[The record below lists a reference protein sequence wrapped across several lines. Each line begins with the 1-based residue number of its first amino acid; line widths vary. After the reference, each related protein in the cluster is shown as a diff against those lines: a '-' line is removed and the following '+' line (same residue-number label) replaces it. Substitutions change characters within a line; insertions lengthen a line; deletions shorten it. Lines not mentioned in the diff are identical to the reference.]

1 MLSFATIIL
10 DLELNY
16 SELHDYEG
24 LRKEF
29 IQNLKGINEGHDF
42 KLDFIKDLF

>member
-16 SELHDYEG
+16 SEMLNYEG
-24 LRKEF
+24 LKKEF
-29 IQNLKGINEGHDF
+29 IKNLKGINEGHDF
-42 KLDFIKDLF
+42 KLEFMQEIF